1 MSALSA
7 AAATRTDDAIDE
19 VDNLSDS
26 PNDVSQD
33 RNDVSEEM
41 ESEEH
46 KSHLESGSSF
56 REKSKARLPSDTLAV
71 EESRDNFGCSN
82 GPFSRQKEVSN
93 KNHEE
98 SKYLKSGKHSTP
110 AQDHR
115 SQEYEISKKYVGA
128 FPPVK
133 THKDQNEL
141 HTDGEVHLHDSQIME
156 SETTSPSSFTRK
168 SVAGGVRIRDCL
180 GEGTSVEESKPMETH
195 SADDKQ
201 RIESRFASPAV
212 RTRSL
217 SPGAEI
223 KDGNKRPAVI
233 CDFFTKGWCIKG
245 NSCRFLHAKHDINNT
260 TQLLEEDVATASAKA
275 SLKTDAQFDEGS
287 RNRTKRSRMP
297 SFPDPL
303 ACSVGN
309 NDLFSSD
316 LSSERILTQE
326 PGESKRLPQ
335 FQENHRLSLLQKEN
349 TSSDNS
355 PSSREDIGFILSST
369 DAGRESLRHNWPADY
384 GNCASLINEGSSPIF
399 RNNLHLEYRSSSIG
413 SAVLSSN
420 YHSGNPS
427 SYPISLEE
435 RPWIQSRYMHN
446 DYSSQAFS
454 HTMNSSLGTSGPTS
468 SGFPSHHISTWTGLS
483 FPFSSASLSASPL
496 DAKKLLDS
504 NRECRNS
511 RLALFLRSTSSFSV
525 SEPEKP
531 QISSD
536 YKTKISSNDWE
547 PSVPF
552 QPSSVIASIDTSS
565 PGSKYDPL
573 RDSFDSPKIGHMSLK
588 LAFSS
593 VGDSA
598 LNTSDQKLCGD
609 SMLSNTVVPGCNG
622 DKTSVSS
629 HGRFNENMLDKNCCT
644 DRNDSLADREEGVG
658 TSIVD
663 EQNGAIPKEHD
674 PSVSTYFEDISKSK
688 KINANYDN
696 RIQGDGCRHN
706 KEPKADWERQNSEMD
721 LEHKADG
728 DERKES
734 KLTKHF
740 RNDLVE
746 FVKELLKPSWREGR
760 LSKDAHNT
768 IVKKAV
774 DKVLATLQP
783 RQIPTTMESTK
794 QYLSSSQP
802 KIAKLVEGYVD
813 KYGKS

>member
-1 MSALSA
+1 M
-7 AAATRTDDAIDE
+7 I
-19 VDNLSDS
+19 
-26 PNDVSQD
+26 
-33 RNDVSEEM
+33 
-41 ESEEH
+41 
-46 KSHLESGSSF
+46 
-56 REKSKARLPSDTLAV
+56 
-71 EESRDNFGCSN
+71 
-82 GPFSRQKEVSN
+82 
-93 KNHEE
+93 
-98 SKYLKSGKHSTP
+98 
-110 AQDHR
+110 
-115 SQEYEISKKYVGA
+115 
-128 FPPVK
+128 
-133 THKDQNEL
+133 
-141 HTDGEVHLHDSQIME
+141 
-156 SETTSPSSFTRK
+156 
-168 SVAGGVRIRDCL
+168 
-180 GEGTSVEESKPMETH
+180 
-195 SADDKQ
+195 
-201 RIESRFASPAV
+201 
-212 RTRSL
+212 
-217 SPGAEI
+217 
-223 KDGNKRPAVI
+223 
-233 CDFFTKGWCIKG
+233 
-245 NSCRFLHAKHDINNT
+245 
-260 TQLLEEDVATASAKA
+260 
-275 SLKTDAQFDEGS
+275 
-287 RNRTKRSRMP
+287 KRSRMP

-335 FQENHRLSLLQKEN
+335 FQENHRLSLLQNEN

-355 PSSREDIGFILSST
+355 SSSREDIGFILSSA

-384 GNCASLINEGSSPIF
+384 GNCTSLINEGSSPIF

-468 SGFPSHHISTWTGLS
+468 SSFPSHHISTWTGLS
-483 FPFSSASLSASPL
+483 LPLSSASLSASPL
-496 DAKKLLDS
+496 DAKKLLES

-552 QPSSVIASIDTSS
+552 QPSFVIASIDTSS
-565 PGSKYDPL
+565 PESKYDPL
-573 RDSFDSPKIGHMSLK
+573 RDSFDSPKIGPMSLK
-588 LAFSS
+588 LGFSS

-598 LNTSDQKLCGD
+598 LNMSDQKLCGD

-629 HGRFNENMLDKNCCT
+629 HGRFNENLLDKNCCT
-644 DRNDSLADREEGVG
+644 DRNDSLADREGVG

-663 EQNGAIPKEHD
+663 EQNGAIPKQND
-674 PSVSTYFEDISKSK
+674 PSVSTYFKDISKSK

-696 RIQGDGCRHN
+696 RIQSDGCRHN
-706 KEPKADWERQNSEMD
+706 KEPKADRERQNSEMD

-728 DERKES
+728 DERRES

-783 RQIPTTMESTK
+783 HQIPTTMESTK

-802 KIAKLVEGYVD
+802 KIAKLVEV
-813 KYGKS
+813 SVRS

>member
-1 MSALSA
+1 MSASSA
-7 AAATRTDDAIDE
+7 VAATRTDDVDE
-19 VDNLSDS
+19 VDKLSDS
-26 PNDVSQD
+26 PNDVSED
-33 RNDVSEEM
+33 RNDVSEKA

-46 KSHLESGSSF
+46 KSHVESGSSS
-56 REKSKARLPSDTLAV
+56 REKSKVRLPSDTIAI
-71 EESRDNFGCSN
+71 EESRDNFDCSN
-82 GPFSRQKEVSN
+82 GPFSRQKVVSS

-98 SKYLKSGKHSTP
+98 SKYLKSGKHLTP
-110 AQDHR
+110 AEDNG

-128 FPPVK
+128 FLPVK
-133 THKDQNEL
+133 ARKEQNEL
-141 HTDGEVHLHDSQIME
+141 HTDGEVHLLNSQIME
-156 SETTSPSSFTRK
+156 SETTSPSSLTRK
-168 SVAGGVRIRDCL
+168 SMAGGVRIRDCL
-180 GEGTSVEESKPMETH
+180 GEGTSVEESKPMDVH

-201 RIESRFASPAV
+201 RMESRFASPAV
-212 RTRSL
+212 RIRSL

-245 NSCRFLHAKHDINNT
+245 NSCRFLHVKDDVNNT
-260 TQLLEEDVATASAKA
+260 TQLLGEDVATASAKA

-287 RNRTKRSRMP
+287 RNMTKRSRMP
-297 SFPDPL
+297 SFPDAL
-303 ACSVGN
+303 ACSGGN
-309 NDLFSSD
+309 DDLFSSD

-326 PGESKRLPQ
+326 RGESKRLPQ

-355 PSSREDIGFILSST
+355 PSSREDIGCSLSSK
-369 DAGRESLRHNWPADY
+369 DAKRESFRHNWPADY

-399 RNNLHLEYRSSSIG
+399 RNNMYLEYRSSSIG

-427 SYPISLEE
+427 TYPISLEE
-435 RPWIQSRYMHN
+435 RPWIQSKYMHN
-446 DYSSQAFS
+446 DYSSPAFS
-454 HTMNSSLGTSGPTS
+454 HAMNSSLGTCGPTS

-483 FPFSSASLSASPL
+483 LPFSSASLSASPL

-504 NRECRNS
+504 NKECRNS
-511 RLALFLRSTSSFSV
+511 RLALFLRSTSPFSV

-552 QPSSVIASIDTSS
+552 QPSFVIIDTSS
-565 PGSKYDPL
+565 PG
-573 RDSFDSPKIGHMSLK
+573 R
-588 LAFSS
+588 
-593 VGDSA
+593 DSA

-622 DKTSVSS
+622 DKSSVSS
-629 HGRFNENMLDKNCCT
+629 HGRFSENVVDKNCCT
-644 DRNDSLADREEGVG
+644 ARNDSLADSKEGVG

-663 EQNGAIPKEHD
+663 EQNGAMPKEND
-674 PSVSTYFEDISKSK
+674 PSVSTCFKDISKSK
-688 KINANYDN
+688 KPNAKYDS
-696 RIQGDGCRHN
+696 RIQNDRCRRN
-706 KEPKADWERQNSEMD
+706 KEPKVDWARQNSEMD

-728 DERKES
+728 DGRKES
-734 KLTKHF
+734 KLMKHF

-746 FVKELLKPSWREGR
+746 LVKELLKPSWREGR

-774 DKVLATLQP
+774 DKVLATLHP
-783 RQIPTTMESTK
+783 HQIPTTMESTK